1 MSTWRNSTHSNP
13 SGNCVEVQNLGR
25 QGPATSTP
33 GMWPNGEPDLLRAR
47 YDQEATKPM
56 TTDKPMTTEEWL
68 VRELAKAPKLTPEQ
82 WQARR
87 RATRRIIAQSKRSQS
102 T

>member
-1 MSTWRNSTHSNP
+1 MSTWRKSTHSNP
-13 SGNCVEVQNLGR
+13 SGNCVDVQNLGR
-25 QGPATSTP
+25 QGPATGTP

-56 TTDKPMTTEEWL
+56 TTEEWL

-82 WQARR
+82 WRARR